1 MHEKCPLWHCPLDDF
16 YEVMK
21 KNSINVPS
29 IYVHAKLTRFYSKS
43 VPSKVMKKNSINV
56 LAFVNFFGQ
65 NFVQTAAEFLILK
78 FITT

>member
-43 VPSKVMKKNSINV
+43 VPSKVMKKNSINGPSIYFHV
-56 LAFVNFFGQ
+56 KPSNFFSDS
-65 NFVQTAAEFLILK
+65 F
-78 FITT
+78 